1 MFTIKNIHYAVFYE
15 KPSQDQELPR
25 MLKLFW
31 SRFTITLPK
40 LQYQDHCVV
49 DKRTLN
55 KFPYL
60 KYMNMI
66 VLTVPKLSF
75 LQLYFDSL

>member
-1 MFTIKNIHYAVFYE
+1 MFTIKNIHHAVFYE
-15 KPSQDQELPR
+15 KPSQDQELPAT
-25 MLKLFW
+25 LKLVC

-40 LQYQDHCVV
+40 LQDHCVV

-60 KYMNMI
+60 KYMDM
-66 VLTVPKLSF
+66 LFFDCPKTVIFTVIP
-75 LQLYFDSL
+75 